1 MSMPK
6 LPCIIECPS
15 CDRIEFCSEEDPDAG
30 QSQMWNHLY
39 WDHALRNGRTSDEA
53 KAFARDLLAKV
64 TVAPDAS

>member
-1 MSMPK
+1 MSTSK

-39 WDHALRNGRTSDEA
+39 WDHALRNGRSPEEA
-53 KAFARDLLAKV
+53 KAMARDLLAKV
-64 TVAPDAS
+64 TVATDA